1 MSQAPA
7 PAPAPAPAAKPKP
20 RIAMVRKCALVV
32 DDEESI
38 RGIVAQVL
46 MDEGYQVT
54 QASSG
59 EEAFAI
65 FQKQPFP
72 VVFTDIRMGG
82 MSGLD
87 LLKHLK
93 QLKTGGHVIIMT
105 SHGTM
110 DVAVNALKAGA
121 YDFLHKPF
129 DDLEL
134 IANVA
139 KRAMQSY
146 VLVREREKL
155 MATLKSRNEAMAN
168 LNKAFKALTVTLKN
182 KNLALE
188 NLNEAFKAMAIRDDL
203 TGLFNRRY
211 FDEAIASEVVR
222 ATRYNRDLSLIFM
235 DVDHFKNFNDELGH
249 QLGDAALRKISAI
262 LKELVRETD
271 IATRYGGEEFV
282 VILPETSKQ
291 DARAVAEKIRET
303 ITSAAIEGAQKKVT
317 ISAGVATL
325 GQDGNNSAELIGKA
339 DQAVYQAKRDGR
351 NRVCLASE
359 PFSPPYP

>member
-7 PAPAPAPAAKPKP
+7 PTPAAKPKP
-20 RIAMVRKCALVV
+20 QVAIVARRALVV

-46 MDEGYQVT
+46 TDDGYQVS
-54 QASSG
+54 QARSG
-59 EEAFAI
+59 EEALVM

-87 LLKHLK
+87 LLTRLK
-93 QLKTGGHVIIMT
+93 QLKTDGHVIIMT

-146 VLVREREKL
+146 MLVRERERL

-182 KNLALE
+182 KNQALE
-188 NLNEAFKAMAIRDDL
+188 NLNEAFKSMAIRDDL

-235 DVDHFKNFNDELGH
+235 DVDHFKNFNDEFGH
-249 QLGDAALRKISAI
+249 QPGDAALKKISAI
-262 LKELVRETD
+262 LKALVRETD
-271 IATRYGGEEFV
+271 VATRYGGEEFV
-282 VILPETSKQ
+282 VILPETSKE

-303 ITSAAIEGAQKKVT
+303 IASTPIEGVPKKVT

-325 GQDGNNSAELIGKA
+325 GQDGSNTAELIGRA

-351 NRVCLASE
+351 DRVCVAGS
-359 PFSPPYP
+359 

>member
-7 PAPAPAPAAKPKP
+7 PTPAAKPKP
-20 RIAMVRKCALVV
+20 QVAIVSRRALVV
-32 DDEESI
+32 DDEQSI

-46 MDEGYQVT
+46 TDEGYQVS

-59 EEAFAI
+59 EEALAM

-72 VVFTDIRMGG
+72 VVFTDVRMSG

-87 LLKHLK
+87 LLKRLK

-110 DVAVNALKAGA
+110 DVAVNALTAGA

-134 IANVA
+134 IVNVA

-146 VLVREREKL
+146 VLVRERERL

-182 KNLALE
+182 KNQALE

-222 ATRYNRDLSLIFM
+222 ATRYNRDLTLIFI
-235 DVDHFKNFNDELGH
+235 DVDHFKNFNDEFGH
-249 QLGDAALRKISAI
+249 QLGDAALKKISAI
-262 LKELVRETD
+262 LRDLVRETD
-271 IATRYGGEEFV
+271 IATRYGGEEFI

-291 DARAVAEKIRET
+291 DAWAVAEKIRET
-303 ITSAAIEGAQKKVT
+303 VASTAIEGAPKKIT

-325 GQDGNNSAELIGKA
+325 GQDGNNTAELIGKA

-351 NRVCLASE
+351 DRVCVAGS
-359 PFSPPYP
+359 

>member
-7 PAPAPAPAAKPKP
+7 PAIRPKP
-20 RIAMVRKCALVV
+20 QTVIISKRALIV

-46 MDEGYQVT
+46 ADEGYQIGH
-54 QASSG
+54 ASSG
-59 EEAFAI
+59 EEALAM

-72 VVFTDIRMGG
+72 VVFTDIRMSG

-87 LLKHLK
+87 LLKRLK
-93 QLKTGGHVIIMT
+93 QFKTDTYVIIMT

-139 KRAMQSY
+139 RRAMQSY
-146 VLVREREKL
+146 VLLRERQKL
-155 MATLKSRNEAMAN
+155 VASLKSRNEAMAN

-182 KNLALE
+182 KNQALE

-211 FDEAIASEVVR
+211 LDEAIASEVVR
-222 ATRYNRDLSLIFM
+222 ATRYNRDLSLIFI
-235 DVDHFKNFNDELGH
+235 DVDHFKNFNDEFGH
-249 QLGDAALRKISAI
+249 QLGDTALKKISTI
-262 LKELVRETD
+262 LKDLVRETD

-282 VILPETSKQ
+282 VILPETSKE
-291 DARAVAEKIRET
+291 DARAVAEKVRET
-303 ITSAAIEGAQKKVT
+303 IANTAIEGASKKIT

-325 GQDGNNSAELIGKA
+325 GQDGNNTAELIGRA
-339 DQAVYQAKRDGR
+339 DQASYQAKRDGR
-351 NRVCLASE
+351 NRVCVAS
-359 PFSPPYP
+359 

>member
-1 MSQAPA
+1 MNQAPA
-7 PAPAPAPAAKPKP
+7 PTPTPAAKPKP
-20 RIAMVRKCALVV
+20 QIAIVSKRALVV
-32 DDEESI
+32 DDETSI
-38 RGIVAQVL
+38 RGMVAQVL
-46 MDEGYQVT
+46 TDEGYQIT

-59 EEAFAI
+59 EEAFAM

-72 VVFTDIRMGG
+72 VVFTDVRMGG

-87 LLKHLK
+87 LLKQLK
-93 QLKTGGHVIIMT
+93 QLKTDAHVIIMT

-155 MATLKSRNEAMAN
+155 VATLKSRNEAMAN

-182 KNLALE
+182 KNQALE

-203 TGLFNRRY
+203 TKLFNRRY

-235 DVDHFKNFNDELGH
+235 DVDHFKNFNDEFGH
-249 QLGDAALRKISAI
+249 QLGDVALKKISAI
-262 LKELVRETD
+262 LTDAVRETD
-271 IATRYGGEEFV
+271 IATRYGGEEFL
-282 VILPETSKQ
+282 VILPETSKE
-291 DARAVAEKIRET
+291 DARAVADKIRET
-303 ITSAAIEGAQKKVT
+303 IANTPIEGVQKKVT

-325 GQDGNNSAELIGKA
+325 GQDGNTTAELIGKA
-339 DQAVYQAKRDGR
+339 DQAVYQAKREGR
-351 NRVCLASE
+351 DRVCLAS
-359 PFSPPYP
+359 

>member
-1 MSQAPA
+1 
-7 PAPAPAPAAKPKP
+7 
-20 RIAMVRKCALVV
+20 
-32 DDEESI
+32 
-38 RGIVAQVL
+38 
-46 MDEGYQVT
+46 
-54 QASSG
+54 
-59 EEAFAI
+59 
-65 FQKQPFP
+65 
-72 VVFTDIRMGG
+72 
-82 MSGLD
+82 
-87 LLKHLK
+87 
-93 QLKTGGHVIIMT
+93 MT

-129 DDLEL
+129 GDLEL

-155 MATLKSRNEAMAN
+155 MSTLKSRNEAMAN

-211 FDEAIASEVVR
+211 FDEAIASEVIR

-262 LKELVRETD
+262 LKEVVRETD

-282 VILPETSKQ
+282 VILPETSKE

-303 ITSAAIEGAQKKVT
+303 IASAVIDGATKKVT
-317 ISAGVATL
+317 ISAGVATF
-325 GQDGNNSAELIGKA
+325 GPDGRNAAELIGRA

-351 NRVCLASE
+351 DRVCVS
-359 PFSPPYP
+359 S

>member
-1 MSQAPA
+1 MSKAPA
-7 PAPAPAPAAKPKP
+7 PTPAAKPKP
-20 RIAMVRKCALVV
+20 QVAIVSRRALVV

-38 RGIVAQVL
+38 RGIVVQVL
-46 MDEGYQVT
+46 TDEGYQVT

-59 EEAFAI
+59 EEALAM

-72 VVFTDIRMGG
+72 VVFTDVRMSG

-87 LLKHLK
+87 LLKRLK

-110 DVAVNALKAGA
+110 DVAVNALTAGA

-146 VLVREREKL
+146 VLVRERERL

-182 KNLALE
+182 KNQALE

-222 ATRYNRDLSLIFM
+222 ATRYNRDLTLIFL
-235 DVDHFKNFNDELGH
+235 DVDHFKNFNDEFGH
-249 QLGDAALRKISAI
+249 QLGDTALKKISAI

-271 IATRYGGEEFV
+271 IATRYGGEEFI
-282 VILPETSKQ
+282 VILPETSKE

-303 ITSAAIEGAQKKVT
+303 IAGTTIEGAPKKVT

-325 GQDGNNSAELIGKA
+325 GQDGNNTAELIGRA

-351 NRVCLASE
+351 DRVCVAGS
-359 PFSPPYP
+359 